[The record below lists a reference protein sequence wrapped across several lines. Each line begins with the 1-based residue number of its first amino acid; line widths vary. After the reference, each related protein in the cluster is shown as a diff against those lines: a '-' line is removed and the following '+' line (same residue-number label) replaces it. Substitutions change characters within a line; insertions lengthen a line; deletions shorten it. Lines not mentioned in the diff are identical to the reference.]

1 MPQQSL
7 GLLEPQL
14 EQVPA
19 HPLPPAD
26 WYPRALHTGG
36 GGGGGFGA
44 RPGGKGGGGGM
55 SSMSTEMRTH
65 TSDLKV
71 WYLCQVMGPVQLAV
85 QPTAAEKDV
94 PPTTRPESG
103 ELQSFCSLKYMP
115 MRALP

>member
-1 MPQQSL
+1 
-7 GLLEPQL
+7 
-14 EQVPA
+14 
-19 HPLPPAD
+19 
-26 WYPRALHTGG
+26 
-36 GGGGGFGA
+36 
-44 RPGGKGGGGGM
+44 M

-115 MRALP
+115 MRALPWPFTPPYACWPWMLKPCLLQFCW